1 MPRDIDW
8 DAIKAAY
15 IAGSMGYR
23 ELARTYNVDFATL
36 GRRARTE
43 GWVAERKRVREDG
56 HAAAIDAITEQRTRT
71 LTAIMLGADR
81 LTERIAQAAVDIDQA
96 RDLADAA
103 KALKYAIDT
112 IHVAY
117 GIKTPAQL
125 HRERMDEE
133 RLKIDRERLE
143 MERKRQQDA
152 ASADDPVRIVIVQPG
167 EVDGHA

>member
-56 HAAAIDAITEQRTRT
+56 HAAAIDAITEQRART

-81 LTERIAQAAVDIDQA
+81 LTERIAQAAIDIDQA

-143 MERKRQQDA
+143 MERKRDE
-152 ASADDPVRIVIVQPG
+152 ADRNPPPMRIEVIAPAG
-167 EVDGHA
+167 EVLDE

>member
-1 MPRDIDW
+1 MPRGIDW
-8 DAIKAAY
+8 AELRSAY
-15 IAGSMGYR
+15 AAGSMGYR
-23 ELARTYNVDFATL
+23 ELAKMYGVSTTIVAKKAKEER
-36 GRRARTE
+36 
-43 GWVAERKRVREDG
+43 WVEERKRVHAEAS
-56 HAAAIDAITEQRTRT
+56 AAAVDAVTEQRTRT

-81 LTERIAQAAVDIDQA
+81 LTERIAQAAIDMDQA

-143 MERKRQQDA
+143 MERKRDE
-152 ASADDPVRIVIVQPG
+152 ADRNPPPMRIEVIAPAG
-167 EVDGHA
+167 EVLDE

>member
-36 GRRARTE
+36 GRRARAE

-81 LTERIAQAAVDIDQA
+81 LTERIAQAAIDIDQA

-143 MERKRQQDA
+143 MERKRDE
-152 ASADDPVRIVIVQPG
+152 ADRNPPPMRIEVIAPAG
-167 EVDGHA
+167 EVLDE

>member
-1 MPRDIDW
+1 MPRDTDW

-36 GRRARTE
+36 GRRARAE

-56 HAAAIDAITEQRTRT
+56 HAAAIEAITEQRTRT

-81 LTERIAQAAVDIDQA
+81 LTERIAQAAIDIDQA

-143 MERKRQQDA
+143 MERKRDE
-152 ASADDPVRIVIVQPG
+152 ADRNPPPMRIEVIAPAG
-167 EVDGHA
+167 EVLDE

>member
-1 MPRDIDW
+1 MPRDTDW

-36 GRRARTE
+36 GRRARAE

-81 LTERIAQAAVDIDQA
+81 LTERIAQAAIDIDQA

-133 RLKIDRERLE
+133 RLKLDRERLE
-143 MERKRQQDA
+143 MERKRDE
-152 ASADDPVRIVIVQPG
+152 ADRNPPPMRIEVIAPAG
-167 EVDGHA
+167 EVLDE

>member
-1 MPRDIDW
+1 MSRDTDW

-36 GRRARTE
+36 GRRARAE

-71 LTAIMLGADR
+71 LKAIMLGADR
-81 LTERIAQAAVDIDQA
+81 LTERIAQAAIDIDQA

-143 MERKRQQDA
+143 MERKRDE
-152 ASADDPVRIVIVQPG
+152 ADRNPPPMRIEVIAPAG
-167 EVDGHA
+167 EVLDE

>member
-1 MPRDIDW
+1 MPRDTDW

-36 GRRARTE
+36 GRRARAE

-81 LTERIAQAAVDIDQA
+81 LTERIAQAAIDIDQA

-143 MERKRQQDA
+143 MERKRDE
-152 ASADDPVRIVIVQPG
+152 ADRNPPPMRIEVIAPAG
-167 EVDGHA
+167 EVLDE